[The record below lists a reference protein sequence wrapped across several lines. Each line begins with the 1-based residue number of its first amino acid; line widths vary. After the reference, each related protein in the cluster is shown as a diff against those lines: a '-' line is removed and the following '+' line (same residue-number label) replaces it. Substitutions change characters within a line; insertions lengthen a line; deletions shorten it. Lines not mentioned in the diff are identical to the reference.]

1 MVINSV
7 MEKVSDLTETKG
19 GLYFVL
25 GLSAIIK
32 VSALIVLSEKAI
44 NNDGLQYISV
54 AQQFASGHFSEGL
67 ALYPMPLYSLFIT
80 IFHLLVSD
88 WVLAARLISLIFLVL
103 TIFPLY
109 LISKDLFDN
118 RIAFW
123 GCLAFALAPLP
134 NSWVAYVIRG
144 PSFIFFFAWAVYFAL
159 KAIRSKKTGFFVL
172 SAVFLWFSILLRL
185 EGIIFIPAFFLFLAY
200 LAISNPH
207 ERIIFLKG
215 IIIWVAFPVIIF
227 GILFVA
233 IGAGGISFN
242 RMDQVAQVLQD
253 TANLNFLDNYRL
265 IYDHLKQVENSP
277 PFSGAHYSF
286 AENARYFMPVIYLLG
301 FLKAFVKAIFPLFI
315 IPFFLGFKH
324 SLTRSHLFVLFIVVS
339 FLFVFYYSLIVRDFI
354 SPRFLFVPAFLL
366 FPWIGAGMERMFNF
380 VKRSSKQKILAVVF
394 IIIFILIPVGKVANS
409 CKKLD
414 NTISI
419 AGKWLGKDP
428 KFKNARIIT
437 NDLRIPFYAGRE
449 LYSSREKGLLKYD
462 NGRHDYVD
470 MERFA
475 RANQADLIIIRL
487 SRKEKKLLP
496 AFKHFIKIK
505 ELSGKKRIAVIYSSN
520 EFFEN

>member
-1 MVINSV
+1 MVLNRL
-7 MEKVSDLTETKG
+7 MEKVSDLTETKN
-19 GLYFVL
+19 GLFFVL
-25 GLSAIIK
+25 AFSAIIK
-32 VSALIVLSEKAI
+32 VSILIALSDKAI
-44 NNDGLQYISV
+44 NNDGLLYISA
-54 AQQFASGHFSEGL
+54 AQQFASGHFKDGL
-67 ALYPMPLYSLFIT
+67 ALYPMPIYSFFIT
-80 IFHLLVSD
+80 LVHFLISD
-88 WVLAARLISLIFLVL
+88 WVLAARLISLTFLVL
-103 TIFPLY
+103 SIIPLY
-109 LISKDLFDN
+109 LISQDLFDHP
-118 RIAFW
+118 IAFW

-134 NSWVAYVIRG
+134 NSWVAYATRG
-144 PSFIFFFAWAVYFAL
+144 PVFIFFFAWAVYFAL
-159 KAIRSKKTGFFVL
+159 KAIRFKKPGFFVL
-172 SAVFLWFSILLRL
+172 SAVFSWFSILLRL

-200 LAISNPH
+200 LAISNPQ
-207 ERIIFLKG
+207 ERNIFLKG
-215 IIIWVAFPVIIF
+215 IIIWVAFPIIIF

-233 IGAGGISFN
+233 IGAEGLLFN

-277 PFSGAHYSF
+277 PFSGVHYSF
-286 AENARYFMPVIYLLG
+286 AESARYFMPLIYLLG
-301 FLKAFVKAIFPLFI
+301 FLKAFSKALFPLFI
-315 IPFFLGFKH
+315 IPLFLGFKH

-354 SPRFLFVPAFLL
+354 SPRFLFVPAFLF

-419 AGKWLGKDP
+419 AGKWLGKEP
-428 KFKNARIIT
+428 KFNNARIIT

-462 NGRHDYVD
+462 IGRHDYVD

-475 RANQADLIIIRL
+475 TANKADLIIIRL
-487 SRKEKKLLP
+487 SKKENESLP
-496 AFKHFIKIK
+496 AFKHFVKIK
-505 ELSGKKRIAVIYSSN
+505 EFYGKKRIVIIYKSLD
-520 EFFEN
+520 FL